1 MWVLD
6 AVLRGSS
13 KRSPFLHTS
22 TALRAARYFHVND
35 YSTVIVKIDLK
46 AWLENEAHSQDPI
59 IDPIIDLSTQNAQQS
74 FFGKSPDPYGGW
86 YSDNFCQAMRMAAKA
101 EEVLLKWRG
110 AIPPKYCTI
119 VSFYDEEEQGPLE
132 AVINPSGEPSPK
144 RGAQVRVCSAN
155 RLYRRVVDS
164 LEPHWPQP
172 SAFKCQG
179 GAKEDRIFHTGGRG
193 GPGRDTQRLHRPA
206 SPVMLSSRPRR
217 LSPRGDC
224 RTNQS
229 WYSRATIR
237 RRGNPSS

>member
-1 MWVLD
+1 MWVVES
-6 AVLRGSS
+6 VLRGSS

-22 TALRAARYFHVND
+22 TALSAARYFHVND

-59 IDPIIDLSTQNAQQS
+59 IDLSTHKARIS
-74 FFGKSPDPYGGW
+74 FFGSSPAVYKDGFTEQE
-86 YSDNFCQAMRMAAKA
+86 FCEAMRLANTAK
-101 EEVLLKWRG
+101 EVLIKWRG
-110 AIPPKYCTI
+110 DIPPKYFT
-119 VSFYDEEEQGPLE
+119 VVNLYNENDEQGTLQE
-132 AVINPSGEPSPK
+132 LLNEIGELSLK

-155 RLYRRVVDS
+155 RLYRPVVDS

>member
-1 MWVLD
+1 MT
-6 AVLRGSS
+6 GSHT
-13 KRSPFLHTS
+13 RSPFWHTS
-22 TALRAARYFHVND
+22 TSFEKACFYARRRVEQALVVR
-35 YSTVIVKIDLK
+35 IDLK

-59 IDPIIDLSTQNAQQS
+59 IDLSTQNAQQS
-74 FFGKSPDPYGGW
+74 LFGKSPDPYGGW
-86 YSDNFCQAMRMAAKA
+86 YSDNFCQAMRMAANA

-155 RLYRRVVDS
+155 RLYRPVVDS

-217 LSPRGDC
+217 LSPRRDC

>member
-1 MWVLD
+1 MRMAEDAKEVLIKW
-6 AVLRGSS
+6 RGTVPRKYCTVVSS
-13 KRSPFLHTS
+13 
-22 TALRAARYFHVND
+22 
-35 YSTVIVKIDLK
+35 
-46 AWLENEAHSQDPI
+46 WNEAH
-59 IDPIIDLSTQNAQQS
+59 DLGTL
-74 FFGKSPDPYGGW
+74 
-86 YSDNFCQAMRMAAKA
+86 
-101 EEVLLKWRG
+101 EELLNQR
-110 AIPPKYCTI
+110 
-119 VSFYDEEEQGPLE
+119 E
-132 AVINPSGEPSPK
+132 EPSAK
-144 RGAQVRVCSAN
+144 RRAQVRVCSAN